1 MTGEILNPVRWVDI
15 RREMTP
21 AERYLACCLSQ
32 GFPCQLGDAVP
43 KESTTRN
50 TIRSEVI
57 RFFAYGGD
65 VDHPVRGANIL
76 LQGAWIPPQPFLNLM
91 FARIPYS
98 LGMHKCHI
106 GADILMI
113 GAQCVGLSLNGSH
126 FYGNLNGE
134 GAKISGSVLFRD
146 VFVAKGEIR
155 LIAAHIGGLLD
166 CESGKFLNPG
176 QIAIAADSIRVDGDA
191 NFRDGFS
198 AKGEVRIPA
207 ARIGGELDC
216 RDGTFDNHG
225 KCALHA
231 EGAYVRNRI
240 VMQGVSVTGETWLAG
255 AYTNGELDC
264 EGGHFDGGEY
274 GVSLLADKV
283 TASRGIALHKGFSAN
298 GEVRLLHARTD
309 GNLDCSS
316 GKFHSSSP
324 NSLSADLIYVGGTVS
339 LSDEFSAIGEVR
351 FPNARM
357 GALECDG
364 KFENSGAIA
373 FGASGIEVRG
383 EVALRA
389 QFQGEVMLIGAHIGR
404 SLSVTGELNNLE
416 GTAFNA
422 ERVEAKEGVLW
433 RPKGGGGEVNFNFA
447 KIGTLADLLDAWK
460 PFRIALNGFT
470 YGQFARP
477 EDAQSRIDWLAK
489 RPDGMPF
496 SPLPYEQAA
505 KVLRAMGKDIDA
517 WDIEREKRK
526 LQRTERHP
534 SNSFKIS
541 RWGRLWGRAID
552 ALTDFVYR
560 PWKTVEWAIVVVF
573 ASALLFNFAD
583 KHGRIVPHQPIVLAN
598 SEYKS
603 ELSRSTGD
611 GGQCRNGP
619 KPTEVVVRLF
629 PDYPEFS
636 AFVYSLDV
644 FIPFFALH
652 QEQYWYP
659 KPSDADREILLRI
672 FPYWYWLEIIAG
684 WILTSLFLLSI
695 TGLLRP
701 RQSSGERD

>member
-1 MTGEILNPVRWVDI
+1 MTGEIRNPVRWVDI

-43 KESTTRN
+43 KESTPRN

-216 RDGTFDNHG
+216 SDGTFDNHG

-231 EGAYVRNRI
+231 EGAHVRNRI
-240 VMQGVSVTGETWLAG
+240 VMKGISVTGETWLTG

-274 GVSLLADKV
+274 GVSLLAEKV
-283 TASRGIALHKGFSAN
+283 TASRGIALRKGFSAN

-339 LSDEFSAIGEVR
+339 LSDKFSAIGEVR

-357 GALECDG
+357 DALECDG

-404 SLSVTGELNNLE
+404 SVSVTGELNNPE

-447 KIGTLADLLDAWK
+447 KIGTLADVLDAWK

-477 EDAQSRIDWLAK
+477 ADAQSRIDWLAK
-489 RPDGMPF
+489 RPDRMDF

-505 KVLRAMGKDIDA
+505 KVLFKMGHDNDAREILLEKERKITKHGKWKWWQKPVRLGWEKLAGYGYKPAWTFIWIVAVVAMG
-517 WDIEREKRK
+517 
-526 LQRTERHP
+526 
-534 SNSFKIS
+534 
-541 RWGRLWGRAID
+541 WG
-552 ALTDFVYR
+552 
-560 PWKTVEWAIVVVF
+560 
-573 ASALLFNFAD
+573 LFGFAD
-583 KHGRIVPHQPIVLAN
+583 KYGRIVPHQPIVLAN

-603 ELSRSTGD
+603 EWSRATRD
-611 GGQCRNGP
+611 GGQGRNGP
-619 KPTEVVVRLF
+619 KPTEVVARLF
-629 PDYPEFS
+629 PDYPEFN

-672 FPYWYWLEIIAG
+672 LPFWYWLEIIAG